1 MGSNNLETAV
11 TAAFKAAGCLL
22 DASADV
28 STSLL
33 NLLSGVPG
41 TLGGAVSWA
50 ANAIPGGNCGPCH
63 IPPPCWMPRMLHQV
77 VSYGVAGD
85 EASLTFTI
93 TNESMATR
101 SIKIFTTTPM
111 VGLSL
116 TSTVVSLAAMARTE
130 VTITYTIPA
139 GTTANPGTEILLWI
153 QGCRLH
159 FQRWIVKLG
168 TISADTDKE
177 VCVKDGPENLHH
189 WYDHFYCPHPCLPQ
203 QDRSRQ

>member
-1 MGSNNLETAV
+1 MPSNLETAV
-11 TAAFKAAGCLL
+11 TAAFKAAENLL
-22 DASADV
+22 EASANV

-33 NLLSGVPG
+33 NLLSSGTPG
-41 TLGGAVSWA
+41 LLGGAINWA
-50 ANAIPGGNCGPCH
+50 ANASSGGSCSPCH
-63 IPPPCWMPRMLHQV
+63 IPPPCWMPRHLRHV
-77 VSYGVAGD
+77 VSYGVVGD

-101 SIKIFTTTPM
+101 SIRVFTTTPLA
-111 VGLSL
+111 GLSP
-116 TSTVVSLAAMARTE
+116 TTTTVTLAAMARTE
-130 VTITYTIPA
+130 VTITYAIPS

-168 TISADTDKE
+168 TVSADTDHE
-177 VCVKDGPENLHH
+177 VHVKDGPENLHH

-203 QDRSRQ
+203 QDRSTQ

>member
-77 VSYGVAGD
+77 VSYGVVGD

-111 VGLSL
+111 AGLSL

-159 FQRWIVKLG
+159 FQR
-168 TISADTDKE
+168 
-177 VCVKDGPENLHH
+177 CV
-189 WYDHFYCPHPCLPQ
+189 
-203 QDRSRQ
+203 

>member
-1 MGSNNLETAV
+1 
-11 TAAFKAAGCLL
+11 
-22 DASADV
+22 
-28 STSLL
+28 
-33 NLLSGVPG
+33 
-41 TLGGAVSWA
+41 
-50 ANAIPGGNCGPCH
+50 
-63 IPPPCWMPRMLHQV
+63 
-77 VSYGVAGD
+77 
-85 EASLTFTI
+85 
-93 TNESMATR
+93 
-101 SIKIFTTTPM
+101 
-111 VGLSL
+111 
-116 TSTVVSLAAMARTE
+116 MARTE

>member
-1 MGSNNLETAV
+1 MTS
-11 TAAFKAAGCLL
+11 AGHSPILARTFAYWNWKCALL
-22 DASADV
+22 R
-28 STSLL
+28 
-33 NLLSGVPG
+33 
-41 TLGGAVSWA
+41 
-50 ANAIPGGNCGPCH
+50 AI
-63 IPPPCWMPRMLHQV
+63 
-77 VSYGVAGD
+77 A
-85 EASLTFTI
+85 
-93 TNESMATR
+93 R
-101 SIKIFTTTPM
+101 SI
-111 VGLSL
+111 VY
-116 TSTVVSLAAMARTE
+116 LAAMARTE